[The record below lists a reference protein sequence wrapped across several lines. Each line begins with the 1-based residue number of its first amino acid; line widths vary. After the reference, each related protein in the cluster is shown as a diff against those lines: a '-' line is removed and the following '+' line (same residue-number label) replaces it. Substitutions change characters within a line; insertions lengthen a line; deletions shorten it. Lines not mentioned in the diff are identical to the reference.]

1 MVPLVLRLIRCL
13 QLQAS
18 PNCDQLSN
26 LSLLTVNYSLGDSVA
41 CEDIHHSFGAAST
54 PRAAVRPQTAS
65 TGDGELFLPICA
77 GESRV

>member
-18 PNCDQLSN
+18 PNCDQLSK
-26 LSLLTVNYSLGDSVA
+26 LFLLTVNNSLGGLVP
-41 CEDIHHSFGAAST
+41 CEDLHHSFGAAST
-54 PRAAVRPQTAS
+54 LRAAVRPQTAS
-65 TGDGELFLPICA
+65 TCDGELFLPICA